1 MNQYLVSLEGTKIQ
15 MYWTTEL
22 QHPPGISCRISSVA
36 NDMSEGV
43 DAAANWVGA
52 GEGDDGAEAVRATTR
67 EHGEIGA
74 SIEA

>member
-1 MNQYLVSLEGTKIQ
+1 MNQYLVSVKGTQIQ

-22 QHPPGISCRISSVA
+22 QNPPGISFFSSAA